1 MHSIKRFTLIA
12 LMALAGFAMTA
23 SAADQDEA
31 VAAQVV
37 VDSAVKTL
45 ENFWEDSTQ
54 GLFRENLSKA
64 HALFII
70 PRLGKGGFIFGGS
83 GGRGVV
89 VARDRETGSWS
100 QPAFYT
106 IGSASVGLLIG
117 AQESEVIYLMMSEAS
132 MHALLGTKIQVG
144 GDSSVATGPVG
155 VGIQAATT
163 DVLSFSRGKGLYG
176 GLSGEATVIQ
186 PDLDRNTAYYGKVVS
201 STEILL
207 RNAVQND
214 EATALV
220 AKVSETTAPRY

>member
-1 MHSIKRFTLIA
+1 MHSIKRFTQIA
-12 LMALAGFAMTA
+12 LMALVGFTISA

-37 VDSAVKTL
+37 VDDAVKTL
-45 ENFWEDSTQ
+45 ENFWSDSTQ
-54 GLFRENLSKA
+54 TLFRENVSKA

-89 VARDRETGSWS
+89 VARDRETGYWS

-106 IGSASVGLLIG
+106 IGSASIGLLAG

-132 MHALLGTKIQVG
+132 MLALLGTKVQLG
-144 GDSSVATGPVG
+144 GDGSVATGPVG
-155 VGIQAATT
+155 VGIQAATN

-186 PDLDRNTAYYGKVVS
+186 PDLDRNSAYYGQVVS

-207 RNAVQND
+207 RHAVQND
-214 EATALV
+214 DATALI
-220 AKVSETTAPRY
+220 AKVSETTSAE

>member
-1 MHSIKRFTLIA
+1 MHAVKHFVSIA
-12 LMALAGFAMTA
+12 LMLGIAFNV
-23 SAADQDEA
+23 SAASDDADEA
-31 VAAQVV
+31 AKAQVI
-37 VDSAVKTL
+37 VDGAVKTL
-45 ENFWEDSTQ
+45 DNFWNDRTQ
-54 GLFRENLSKA
+54 TLYRENVAKA
-64 HALFII
+64 HALFIV

-89 VARDRETGSWS
+89 VARDRETGNWS

-106 IGSASVGLLIG
+106 VGSASIGLLIG

-214 EATALV
+214 DATALI